1 MRPPF
6 LEKTMK
12 KFLRMKTWLVQMFAP
27 DKKTMIAI
35 GEDLRKV
42 AVNAISVGIVGV
54 VVTGDTITAD
64 EALLVLLG
72 GVILWLTGVILT
84 GMSNREDE

>member
-1 MRPPF
+1 
-6 LEKTMK
+6 
-12 KFLRMKTWLVQMFAP
+12 MFAP

>member
-1 MRPPF
+1 
-6 LEKTMK
+6 
-12 KFLRMKTWLVQMFAP
+12 
-27 DKKTMIAI
+27 MIAI

-84 GMSNREDE
+84 GMSNRDDE

>member
-1 MRPPF
+1 
-6 LEKTMK
+6 MK